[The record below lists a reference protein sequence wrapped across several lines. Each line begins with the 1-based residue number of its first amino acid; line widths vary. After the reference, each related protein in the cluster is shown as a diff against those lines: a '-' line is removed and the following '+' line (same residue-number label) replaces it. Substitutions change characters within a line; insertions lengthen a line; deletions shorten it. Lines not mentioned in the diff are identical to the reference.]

1 MDGFRS
7 SEVHP
12 AEQLSPPQR
21 GRQHLGPPKVRTHQG
36 LIRLDGIVTDFDSEY
51 GWVQVM
57 ILSLRKS
64 PRVMYERLN
73 LNAGWGYLLA
83 ENFMKH

>member
-1 MDGFRS
+1 M
-7 SEVHP
+7 V
-12 AEQLSPPQR
+12 A
-21 GRQHLGPPKVRTHQG
+21 PKVRTHQG
-36 LIRLDGIVTDFDSEY
+36 LIRLDGIVTDFDREY